1 MKLFTFAFLILIAC
15 IQTQAQDENN
25 NVVKDSVQ
33 VKKTIAVVPF
43 MPQMY
48 YNDLSRLWYK
58 TGESHCQEKQ
68 INEISQ
74 HLAEAL
80 NDSLGPKYGIL
91 DLNISQTISTTDF
104 LLEFYLIGNFAFAD
118 TFPQVEKKVLWPKK
132 KTSKTKKS
140 EPIRNGEVS
149 SPKEDRT
156 YQFLNVNIRDKKKF
170 RKLCKE
176 LGVDEVLFI
185 NQFDVKGDFSSY
197 SSGRETDYFINIHY
211 ALYDNNGNLIL
222 GNKTKFATT
231 NEKARYTYFLDH
243 DLRMAVSEITKKITE
258 INNAALEAEA
268 ALKAKAEKKG
278 KAKK

>member
-1 MKLFTFAFLILIAC
+1 MKLFTFALFILIGC
-15 IQTQAQDENN
+15 TQIQAQNKENPI
-25 NVVKDSVQ
+25 VKDSVQ

-68 INEISQ
+68 ISEISQ
-74 HLAEAL
+74 HLAETL
-80 NDSLGPKYGIL
+80 NDSLGSKYGIV

-104 LLEFYLIGNFAFAD
+104 LLEFYLLAKFAFTD
-118 TFPQVEKKVLWPKK
+118 TFPQIETKVVWPKNK
-132 KTSKTKKS
+132 PSRTKRNK
-140 EPIRNGEVS
+140 PVRNGEVIS
-149 SPKEDRT
+149 QKEDRT

-185 NQFDVKGDFSSY
+185 NQFDVKGKFGSY

-211 ALYDNNGNLIL
+211 ALYDNNANLIL

-243 DLRMAVSEITKKITE
+243 DLKIAASEITKEITKI
-258 INNAALEAEA
+258 NKVALESGTVK
-268 ALKAKAEKKG
+268 KAKAK
-278 KAKK
+278 